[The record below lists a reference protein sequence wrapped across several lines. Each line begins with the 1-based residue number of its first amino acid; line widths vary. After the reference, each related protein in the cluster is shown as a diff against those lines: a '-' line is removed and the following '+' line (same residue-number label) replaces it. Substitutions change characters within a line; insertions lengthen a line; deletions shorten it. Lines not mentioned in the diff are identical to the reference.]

1 MIITSFI
8 VLFDDNIQHFK
19 KIAANNTAHL
29 FTILSIEDHPK
40 QHNMKKVTFSFNSN
54 ATNMLL
60 LDLFYL
66 GQKVG
71 REQYKTLSNETA
83 Y

>member
-8 VLFDDNIQHFK
+8 VLLDDNVKYFEQ
-19 KIAANNTAHL
+19 IAANNSDHL
-29 FTILSIEDHPK
+29 FTILSIENHPK
-40 QHNMKKVTFSFNSN
+40 QSDMKIVTFSFNSN

-71 REQYKTLSNETA
+71 REQYKTLLNETA